1 MFSNYFKVALR
12 NFFKHRTYSAINLGG
27 LGIAVA
33 VCLLIGLFVRQ
44 EWTFDQFHAKSD
56 RIYRAWLYEKYATE
70 EFIDIQTPHPLAPTL
85 KATYPEVEAATHY
98 MGNSSTVKK
107 GAEVFTERMHLVDP
121 DFLRMF
127 SFPLVQTTGPDP
139 LKEPASVVLTEEMAK
154 KYFGSEN
161 PVGKR
166 LDIRLEGDT
175 LTLPFTVTA
184 VARDWPQNSSFR
196 FGFLLPYENA
206 RRIRS
211 PRTLTASWY
220 SIEPDSYVLLREGT
234 DARTMEA
241 KFPEMVRTILGEKY
255 KPGEYTVHLQAL
267 TGIHLRRGIP
277 ETAGTGE
284 VAGGDARYS
293 YILATIALFILTIA
307 CINFVTLSI
316 GRSAGRAREVGV
328 RKTMGAG
335 RLQLL
340 NQFWGEALLMTL
352 MAVGVGVIAALLL
365 LPAFNQLID
374 ARLSLVPE
382 PFTVLFLL
390 GVVAVIG
397 LVAGSY
403 PALVLSGF
411 RPVEVLK
418 GKLNVKGDTSLF
430 RRSLVVVQFGL
441 SVFLI
446 VGTLVMNQQL
456 NFIRNKALG
465 YRTGQT
471 VLVEMPR
478 GGAEGRQM
486 VERFRNA
493 LQSRQEV
500 ESVSASTFPFAAG
513 NWGAGGYTDKNNMYR
528 EFRFNIVDEHF
539 LPAYGIELVA
549 GRNFDGRN
557 SADRVGGYLVNEA
570 FARSMGWKNPLDERL
585 PGKFPDHRIIG
596 VVKDFHY
603 ESLHGLVQPLL
614 LAMQPDSMAR
624 GLENVNLSSSTRPDV
639 SVRLTAGDL
648 SERVAL
654 LESAWKAAVPNEPFT
669 YSFLDEN
676 VQNQYQLEQRL
687 GKLVTIA
694 SGLSIFIACLGLFG
708 LATLAVARRTK
719 EIGIRKVLGASEGQ
733 LVNLLS
739 RDFLLL
745 IGLAMAL
752 AWPVAWYAMRG
763 WLADFAYKINLQP
776 WVFAASGVI
785 ALLIAACTLVFQV
798 LRAARA
804 NPVHSLRSE

>member
-1 MFSNYFKVALR
+1 
-12 NFFKHRTYSAINLGG
+12 
-27 LGIAVA
+27 
-33 VCLLIGLFVRQ
+33 
-44 EWTFDQFHAKSD
+44 
-56 RIYRAWLYEKYATE
+56 
-70 EFIDIQTPHPLAPTL
+70 
-85 KATYPEVEAATHY
+85 
-98 MGNSSTVKK
+98 
-107 GAEVFTERMHLVDP
+107 
-121 DFLRMF
+121 
-127 SFPLVQTTGPDP
+127 
-139 LKEPASVVLTEEMAK
+139 MAK

-161 PVGKR
+161 PLGKR

-211 PRTLTASWY
+211 PQTLTASWF
-220 SIEPDSYVLLREGT
+220 SIEPHTYVLLREGT
-234 DARTMEA
+234 NARNMEA

-284 VAGGDARYS
+284 VSEGDARYS

-352 MAVGVGVIAALLL
+352 MAVGVGLITASLL
-365 LPAFNQLID
+365 LPAFNQLIE

-390 GVVAVIG
+390 GVVTVIG

-430 RRSLVVVQFGL
+430 RRGLVVVQFGL

-471 VLVEMPR
+471 VVVEVPR

-486 VERFRNA
+486 VERFRNV
-493 LQSRQEV
+493 LPKPPGSGKRIGVGLSLRRRQLG
-500 ESVSASTFPFAAG
+500 S
-513 NWGAGGYTDKNNMYR
+513 GGYTDKNKVYR

-557 SADRVGGYLVNEA
+557 SADRVGGY
-570 FARSMGWKNPLDERL
+570 
-585 PGKFPDHRIIG
+585 
-596 VVKDFHY
+596 
-603 ESLHGLVQPLL
+603 
-614 LAMQPDSMAR
+614 
-624 GLENVNLSSSTRPDV
+624 SSTRRSSCRWAGKIRWTNASPA
-639 SVRLTAGDL
+639 SFPTTASSGW
-648 SERVAL
+648 SKTSITSRCT
-654 LESAWKAAVPNEPFT
+654 AWCSRCCWPCSP
-669 YSFLDEN
+669 
-676 VQNQYQLEQRL
+676 
-687 GKLVTIA
+687 
-694 SGLSIFIACLGLFG
+694 
-708 LATLAVARRTK
+708 
-719 EIGIRKVLGASEGQ
+719 IRWPGAS
-733 LVNLLS
+733 
-739 RDFLLL
+739 
-745 IGLAMAL
+745 
-752 AWPVAWYAMRG
+752 
-763 WLADFAYKINLQP
+763 K
-776 WVFAASGVI
+776 
-785 ALLIAACTLVFQV
+785 T
-798 LRAARA
+798 
-804 NPVHSLRSE
+804 

>member
-1 MFSNYFKVALR
+1 MFKNYLKVALR
-12 NFFKHRTYSAINLGG
+12 NFLKHRTYSAINLGG
-27 LGIAVA
+27 LGIAVT
-33 VCLLIGLFVRQ
+33 VCILIGLFVRQ
-44 EWTFDQFHAKSD
+44 EWTFDRFHAEAG
-56 RIYRAWLYEKYATE
+56 RIYRPWLYEKYQSE
-70 EFIDIQTPHPLAPTL
+70 EFISLETPHPLGPML
-85 KATYPEVEAATHY
+85 KATYPEVEAATHF
-98 MGNSSTVKK
+98 MGINNTAKK

-127 SFPLVQTTGPDP
+127 SFPMVQTTGPDP
-139 LKEPASVVLTEEMAK
+139 LKEPGSVVLTEEMAK
-154 KYFGSEN
+154 KYFGNDS
-161 PVGKR
+161 PLGKR
-166 LDIRLEGDT
+166 LDIRLDGDT

-184 VARDWPQNSSFR
+184 VARDWPQHSSFR

-206 RRIRS
+206 KRIRS
-211 PRTLTASWY
+211 QRTLTAAWQN
-220 SIEPDSYVLLREGT
+220 IEPDTYVLLREGT
-234 DARTMEA
+234 DARKLEA
-241 KFPEMVRTILGEKY
+241 KFPGMVRTILGEKY
-255 KPGEYTVHLQAL
+255 KPGEYTVQLQAL
-267 TGIHLRRGIP
+267 TDIHLRKGVP
-277 ETAGTGE
+277 EAAGTGE
-284 VAGGDARYS
+284 VPEGDAKYG
-293 YILATIALFILTIA
+293 YILATIALFLLTIA

-335 RLQLL
+335 RIQLL
-340 NQFWGEALLMTL
+340 NQFWGEALLMTV
-352 MAVGVGVIAALLL
+352 MAVGLGMVAAGML
-365 LPAFNQLID
+365 LPAFNQLIE
-374 ARLSLVPE
+374 ARLTFTLE

-390 GVVAVIG
+390 GVVALIG

-418 GKLNVKGDTSLF
+418 GKLSVKGDTSLF
-430 RRSLVVVQFGL
+430 RRGLVVVQFGL

-456 NFIRNKALG
+456 NFLRNKALG

-471 VLVEMPR
+471 VVVEVPR

-493 LQSRQEV
+493 LQSRKEV
-500 ESVSASTFPFAAG
+500 ESVSAMAFPFAAG
-513 NWGAGGYTDKNNMYR
+513 NWGEAGYTDNNKVYR

-539 LPAYGIELVA
+539 LPAYGIGLVA
-549 GRNFDGRN
+549 GRNFDARN
-557 SADRVGGYLVNEA
+557 SADRLGGYLVNEA
-570 FARSMGWKNPLDERL
+570 FVKALGWKNPLDQRI
-585 PGKFPDHRIIG
+585 PGKFPDHRIVG

-603 ESLHGLVQPLL
+603 ESLHGQVQPLL
-614 LAMQPDSMAR
+614 LAMQTDSLFR
-624 GLENVNLSSSTRPDV
+624 GIENVGVNSPARPDI

-648 SERVAL
+648 PGRVAL
-654 LESAWKAAVPNEPFT
+654 LERTWKAAVPNEPFA
-669 YSFLDEN
+669 YSFLDQN
-676 VQNQYQLEQRL
+676 VQKQYQLEGRL

-708 LATLAVARRTK
+708 LATLTVARRTK
-719 EIGIRKVLGASEGQ
+719 EVGIRKVLGASEGQ
-733 LVNLLS
+733 LVSLLS

-745 IGLAMAL
+745 VLFAVAL
-752 AWPVAWYAMRG
+752 AWPAAWYAMHG

-785 ALLIAACTLVFQV
+785 ALLIAAFTLVLQV